1 VKVLVTGGSGLVGG
15 LVLRAL
21 VTRGDEVVGLARS
34 DDAANSISGAG
45 ARPARGDVL
54 DPGSL
59 ADAMTGC
66 EIVFHAAGV
75 NAMCMRDPGSLFE
88 TNVEGA
94 ANVVRAAR
102 GAGVRR
108 VVCTSS
114 AATIGEAHGTIG
126 REDSEHRGT
135 FLSRYEESKFLGERS
150 ALALGHDLGIEVV
163 CVNPS
168 SVQGP
173 GRTTGSARLLLDLL
187 NGRLPIIDTTLSIV
201 DVEDCTAA
209 HLAAAESGTAGER
222 YLVSGA
228 TLTTRQAVG
237 LLRTETG
244 LPRRVWRLP
253 RAAAAL
259 AGVAGGAAAAILRRD
274 MPMCPELARTL
285 LHGHRYDGS
294 YAERELGFAYTPI
307 SRTIR
312 RTVDWYERQ
321 GLVAD
326 GRRAG
331 AG

>member
-1 VKVLVTGGSGLVGG
+1 V
-15 LVLRAL
+15 R
-21 VTRGDEVVGLARS
+21 RGDDVVGLARS
-34 DDAANSISGAG
+34 DAALDAIAEAG

-59 ADAMTGC
+59 AGAMAGC
-66 EIVFHAAGV
+66 ELVFHAAGV
-75 NAMCMRDPGSLFE
+75 NAMCMRNAGSLFN

-94 ANVVRAAR
+94 TNVVRASHE
-102 GAGVRR
+102 AGVRR
-108 VVCTSS
+108 VIHTSS
-114 AATIGEAHGTIG
+114 AATIGEARGTIG
-126 REDSEHRGT
+126 REDSEHRGS
-135 FLSRYEESKFLGERS
+135 FLSRYEESKSLGERS
-150 ALALGHDLGIEVV
+150 ALALGHHLGVEVV

-187 NGRLPIIDTTLSIV
+187 NGRLPIVDTTFSIV
-201 DVEDCTAA
+201 DVEDCTAG
-209 HLAAAESGTAGER
+209 HLAAVERGTPGER

-244 LPRRVWRLP
+244 LPRRAWRLP

-259 AGVAGGAAAAILRRD
+259 AGAAGGAAAAILRRD

-294 YAERELGFAYTPI
+294 RAERELGIAYTPI

-331 AG
+331 AD